1 MLNKLSKKLCAGRE
15 VLFRMAKSFQVRCR
29 LGLVLKP
36 LELELDYHHT
46 CSTFSQPCFFLLS
59 SPTLAFLEA
68 KWRLLRQFQPRH
80 KSPAARR
87 SEESRKSTVFVSSRA
102 QSRAE
107 QEKQEKL
114 RAQSRAE
121 QGSSGQSRAQSRRS
135 RGAQDRAEQK
145 SASQWLP
152 AAEEIGLAA
161 GFEHCTRQVDV
172 AKT

>member
-1 MLNKLSKKLCAGRE
+1 MQRKVIRKALQVCRE
-15 VLFRMAKSFQVRCR
+15 ILFRVAKSLQVRCR

-36 LELELDYHHT
+36 LELEFDYHHT

-80 KSPAARR
+80 KSRAARR

-107 QEKQEKL
+107 EL
-114 RAQSRAE
+114 RAE
-121 QGSSGQSRAQSRRS
+121 QSSEQSRRS
-135 RGAQDRAEQK
+135 RRSSELRAEHK

-161 GFEHCTRQVDV
+161 GFEHCTALQVDL
-172 AKT
+172 AET

>member
-1 MLNKLSKKLCAGRE
+1 
-15 VLFRMAKSFQVRCR
+15 MAKSFQVRCR

-46 CSTFSQPCFFLLS
+46 CFTFSQPCFFLLS

-114 RAQSRAE
+114 RTEQGKAERELRAEQEKLRAQSRAQE
-121 QGSSGQSRAQSRRS
+121 RKPVVTGSRRNRSGS
-135 RGAQDRAEQK
+135 R
-145 SASQWLP
+145 
-152 AAEEIGLAA
+152 I
-161 GFEHCTRQVDV
+161 
-172 AKT
+172 

>member
-1 MLNKLSKKLCAGRE
+1 
-15 VLFRMAKSFQVRCR
+15 MAKSFQVRCR

-36 LELELDYHHT
+36 PELELDYHHT

-80 KSPAARR
+80 KSRAARR

-114 RAQSRAE
+114 RTEQGKAERELRAE
-121 QGSSGQSRAQSRRS
+121 RKFRSKQGTRVQTSGYWQ
-135 RGAQDRAEQK
+135 QK
-145 SASQWLP
+145 
-152 AAEEIGLAA
+152 
-161 GFEHCTRQVDV
+161 
-172 AKT
+172 K

>member
-1 MLNKLSKKLCAGRE
+1 MQRKVIRKALQVCRE
-15 VLFRMAKSFQVRCR
+15 ILFRVAKSLQVRCR

-36 LELELDYHHT
+36 LELEFDYHHT

-102 QSRAE
+102 HSRAGELRAE
-107 QEKQEKL
+107 QSSEHGREEEAQSRGAQGRAEL
-114 RAQSRAE
+114 RAQSRAQE
-121 QGSSGQSRAQSRRS
+121 RKPVITGSRRNRSGS
-135 RGAQDRAEQK
+135 R
-145 SASQWLP
+145 
-152 AAEEIGLAA
+152 I
-161 GFEHCTRQVDV
+161 
-172 AKT
+172 

>member
-1 MLNKLSKKLCAGRE
+1 MMSCNIFRSYFRLLSSSTEVMLNKLSKKNSAGRE
-15 VLFRMAKSFQVRCR
+15 ILFRMAKSLRCR

-36 LELELDYHHT
+36 LEMEFDYHRT
-46 CSTFSQPCFFLLS
+46 CSTFSQPFYFLLS

-80 KSPAARR
+80 KSRAARR

-107 QEKQEKL
+107 Q
-114 RAQSRAE
+114 
-121 QGSSGQSRAQSRRS
+121 GSSGAEQSLELRA
-135 RGAQDRAEQK
+135 GQK
-145 SASQWLP
+145 SASQWLS

-161 GFEHCTRQVDV
+161 GFEHCTAVQVDL
-172 AKT
+172 AET